1 MPIPKPRRKKARRR
15 KPPRKKPPRSPPKPT
30 PRPTKR
36 APPPP
41 MKRAPPP
48 PPPPPNL
55 AAEAP
60 VPKAAL
66 PSTNATAMTS
76 TERRRM
82 FLFLV
87 VSHTPRRRAYRTR
100 DEPRLN
106 RGSRKRACVDWIS
119 RRGRSCCVRRSVA
132 VRNRREERG
141 ASLLFEHQP
150 AVAVLPSH
158 PREERHAEQVLAERL
173 VGQHQ
178 AGDVTHRERADIDA
192 VELDRRRSHDAVGG
206 RDVRRVF
213 AARRMN
219 AETSGIAL
227 AQGDDRG
234 AGVDQERH
242 APSVDRRFHLEVA
255 VVAARDR
262 HAARVGLIRERVHR
276 PGLVGRCGRARDVGV
291 EARHQARDDERED
304 GEQNNVTHG
313 RQIPWVRPAFNTQPL
328 SNILTTGTGAP
339 ALRPMMNAGLRRS
352 LKIEQTGDH
361 RARASSSHS
370 SKNRMSMRVSDVT
383 EAIETRMAWSRLSAS
398 GLSPAA

>member
-48 PPPPPNL
+48 PPMKRAPPPPPIRAPPTPRPPPPPPPPPNL

-87 VSHTPRRRAYRTR
+87 VSHMPRRRAYRTR

-227 AQGDDRG
+227 AQRDDRG

-242 APSVDRRFHLEVA
+242 APSVDRRFHLEV
-255 VVAARDR
+255 
-262 HAARVGLIRERVHR
+262 
-276 PGLVGRCGRARDVGV
+276 
-291 EARHQARDDERED
+291 
-304 GEQNNVTHG
+304 
-313 RQIPWVRPAFNTQPL
+313 
-328 SNILTTGTGAP
+328 
-339 ALRPMMNAGLRRS
+339 
-352 LKIEQTGDH
+352 
-361 RARASSSHS
+361 
-370 SKNRMSMRVSDVT
+370 
-383 EAIETRMAWSRLSAS
+383 
-398 GLSPAA
+398 